1 MTKKE
6 WHLKKA
12 TKTVYTVLKQIA
24 RWVPRGIVKE
34 AAESHGIR
42 YRTFDPWSHLV
53 TLLVVQLSGEESLNG
68 ICDIAQAMSYE
79 WDRAGMEIPRRN
91 TLSNANAKR
100 DPAMAEDVF
109 WGLFRHLSALEPDFV
124 SKTYPGYLARIRNHR
139 LYALDSST
147 IQLVLN
153 CIDWARHRRKKAA
166 AKLHMLLDV
175 ASRLPAFAVV
185 EEASHHDSV
194 RAPDCTAN
202 LAKGDILVAD
212 RAYLDLAF
220 LCALAMRG
228 VFFTVRQKTNLLL
241 DVAEELQ
248 EPCPG
253 DAGKHTTQIL
263 ADEKVRPATAASS
276 AKYTADGG
284 CLRRV
289 TALVEVDG
297 HMRRMVFLT
306 NNFAWSAK
314 TIAELYRA
322 RWEVET
328 FFKELKQTC
337 QIHDFIGYSEN
348 AVKWQ
353 VWAGLIAHLLLRFT
367 RHLAKWKN
375 SFSRL
380 AGIVRGCLWLKKDLF
395 SLLDTYGTAGGWVF
409 RRKSTRPAWI
419 QALLPFANAP
429 NGTP

>member
-1 MTKKE
+1 M
-6 WHLKKA
+6 
-12 TKTVYTVLKQIA
+12 
-24 RWVPRGIVKE
+24 
-34 AAESHGIR
+34 
-42 YRTFDPWSHLV
+42 
-53 TLLVVQLSGEESLNG
+53 
-68 ICDIAQAMSYE
+68 
-79 WDRAGMEIPRRN
+79 
-91 TLSNANAKR
+91 
-100 DPAMAEDVF
+100 
-109 WGLFRHLSALEPDFV
+109 
-124 SKTYPGYLARIRNHR
+124 

-147 IQLVLN
+147 IRLVLN
-153 CIDWARHRRKKAA
+153 CIDWARHRRRKAA

-175 ASRLPAFAVV
+175 SSHLPAFAVV

-194 RAPDCTAN
+194 RAPDCTLG

-212 RAYLDLAF
+212 RAYLDLEF
-220 LCALAMRG
+220 LCALALRG

-241 DVAEELQ
+241 GVAGKFQ
-248 EPCPG
+248 EPCVP
-253 DAGKHTTQIL
+253 DAATHTTQIL
-263 ADEKVRPATAASS
+263 ADEKVRPATAASA

-297 HMRRMVFLT
+297 NMRQMVFLT
-306 NNFAWSAK
+306 NNFAWSAR
-314 TIAELYRA
+314 TIEELYKA

-337 QIHDFIGYSEN
+337 QTHNFIGYSEN

-367 RHLAKWKN
+367 RHLAKWGN

-380 AGIVRGCLWLKKDLF
+380 AGIVRGCLWLKKDF
-395 SLLDTYGTAGGWVF
+395 FGLLDTYGTASGWF
-409 RRKSTRPAWI
+409 SRRKCARPAWI